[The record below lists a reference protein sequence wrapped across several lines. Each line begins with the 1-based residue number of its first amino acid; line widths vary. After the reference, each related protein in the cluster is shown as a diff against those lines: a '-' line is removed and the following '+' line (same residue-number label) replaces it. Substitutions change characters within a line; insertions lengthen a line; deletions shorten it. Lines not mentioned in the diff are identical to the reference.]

1 VAFVP
6 IPELDVSRIDRPAVA
21 TAWASAPAGILVGD
35 VKEPPSGVER
45 PAAPDAPA
53 PAEQAERV
61 AASDEAPA
69 DVGRA
74 GRLAQ
79 DALWFWP
86 AAAMLLV
93 AAVGAVGGAMAA
105 IATAAAVIAIAGGLV
120 SRAMRSTLGLV
131 ISLIGALLV
140 LGGLAIRV
148 DAEADRGPPRPSSR
162 SLWGI
167 AVEGRN
173 FRGADLRGK
182 AMQGTEASGA
192 NFRGADLTRARLDG
206 ARLVDADLRGAD
218 LTGACL
224 RGAYLTEARLAG
236 ATLTGWD
243 TTGATLPTPPADAVG
258 WNSAPSPDAC
268 ASVGDRRQAA
278 APR

>member
-1 VAFVP
+1 M
-6 IPELDVSRIDRPAVA
+6 
-21 TAWASAPAGILVGD
+21 AG
-35 VKEPPSGVER
+35 
-45 PAAPDAPA
+45 
-53 PAEQAERV
+53 
-61 AASDEAPA
+61 SDEAPA

-86 AAAMLLV
+86 AAATLLV

-105 IATAAAVIAIAGGLV
+105 IATAAAIIAFAGGLV
-120 SRAMRSTLGLV
+120 SRAMRSTLGLA

-148 DAEADRGPPRPSSR
+148 DAKADRGATRPSSR
-162 SLWGI
+162 PLWGI
-167 AVEGRN
+167 AVEERN
-173 FRGADLRGK
+173 FRGADLRGQQ
-182 AMQGTEASGA
+182 MQGIEASGA
-192 NFRGADLTRARLDG
+192 NFRGADLTQARLDG

-218 LTGACL
+218 LAGACL
-224 RGAYLTEARLAG
+224 RGADLTEAHLAG

-243 TTGATLPTPPADAVG
+243 TAGATLPTPPAEAVG

-268 ASVGDRRQAA
+268 AS
-278 APR
+278 